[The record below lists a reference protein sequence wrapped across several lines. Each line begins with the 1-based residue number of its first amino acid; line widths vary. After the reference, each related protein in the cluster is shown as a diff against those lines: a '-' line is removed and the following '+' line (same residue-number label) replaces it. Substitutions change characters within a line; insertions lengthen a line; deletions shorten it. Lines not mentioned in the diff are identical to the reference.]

1 MLGCSCNF
9 SNFLAVLATLTV
21 IVIAYFK
28 WSFQYWQRRNL
39 PYLKPTIPWGTSSN
53 LLKPDVYI
61 GVQVK
66 RQYHT
71 MKAKGW
77 KHGGLFSVTTP
88 IYLVVDLEYVKN
100 IMTRDFQYFI
110 DRGLY
115 YNEKDDPLSAHLFAI
130 GGQKWRNLRTKLTP
144 TFTSGKMK
152 MICGSQTPIDIKEA
166 LGCFT
171 TDVIGSCAFGLD
183 YNTFKEE
190 NSPFRE
196 YGRKA
201 LLTSPLL
208 MLRLIFG
215 MLFPNVARRLGVT
228 AVRKD
233 VSAFFMKVVKDTIHY
248 RETNNVTRKDFM
260 QILID
265 LKNQNSDALTVEE
278 AAAQCYIFFLA
289 RNPHLQEKLRHEINT
304 VLDKHD
310 DKITYE
316 AIQDLK
322 YMDQVINEALRMYPP
337 VSLVTRKCVK
347 DYKVPD
353 ADVTIEEGVVVMIPI
368 MGIHYDE
375 DYYPEPET
383 FDPERFNEENKKS
396 RPQYIHL
403 PFGEGPRNCIGLRFG
418 LMQTKVGL
426 TAALKRYRFTVNKKT
441 QEPLKLNVKSMLTSA
456 EGEIWL
462 NAEKI

>member
-152 MICGSQTPIDIKEA
+152 MM
-166 LGCFT
+166 F
-171 TDVIGSCAFGLD
+171 
-183 YNTFKEE
+183 
-190 NSPFRE
+190 
-196 YGRKA
+196 
-201 LLTSPLL
+201 
-208 MLRLIFG
+208 
-215 MLFPNVARRLGVT
+215 
-228 AVRKD
+228 
-233 VSAFFMKVVKDTIHY
+233 
-248 RETNNVTRKDFM
+248 
-260 QILID
+260 
-265 LKNQNSDALTVEE
+265 
-278 AAAQCYIFFLA
+278 
-289 RNPHLQEKLRHEINT
+289 
-304 VLDKHD
+304 
-310 DKITYE
+310 
-316 AIQDLK
+316 
-322 YMDQVINEALRMYPP
+322 
-337 VSLVTRKCVK
+337 
-347 DYKVPD
+347 
-353 ADVTIEEGVVVMIPI
+353 
-368 MGIHYDE
+368 
-375 DYYPEPET
+375 
-383 FDPERFNEENKKS
+383 
-396 RPQYIHL
+396 
-403 PFGEGPRNCIGLRFG
+403 
-418 LMQTKVGL
+418 
-426 TAALKRYRFTVNKKT
+426 
-441 QEPLKLNVKSMLTSA
+441 
-456 EGEIWL
+456 
-462 NAEKI
+462 